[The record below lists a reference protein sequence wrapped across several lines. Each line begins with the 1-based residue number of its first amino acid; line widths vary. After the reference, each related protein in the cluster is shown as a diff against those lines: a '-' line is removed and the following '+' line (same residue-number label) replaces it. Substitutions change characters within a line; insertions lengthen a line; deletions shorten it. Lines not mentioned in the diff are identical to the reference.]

1 MKSFVYLSAAGF
13 LVAGFLNAQEV
24 PKFTFNIGGGFVQP
38 VGATGA
44 QLNTGW
50 NVRGGAG
57 FNFNSHLG
65 ANIDVGFDDLGINS
79 STLAS
84 IGVPNGTVHVF
95 SATLDPIVH
104 LNPRGHVDFYIT
116 GGGGLFH
123 WNQEFTQPSVA
134 IVPGFNPFFGF
145 GPTAVPVNQVL
156 GSYSV
161 NRPGFDIGAGVAFG
175 ALGHGK
181 FFAEAR
187 YDHIY
192 MTQSHVDY
200 IPVTFGYRW

>member
-1 MKSFVYLSAAGF
+1 MKSLVFLSAAGL
-13 LVAGFLNAQEV
+13 LVAGFLKAQEV
-24 PKFTFNIGGGFVQP
+24 PRFTFNIGGGFVEP
-38 VGATGA
+38 VGTTGA
-44 QLNTGW
+44 NLNTGW

-57 FNFNSHLG
+57 VNLNSHVG
-65 ANIDVGFDDLGINS
+65 ANIDVGFADMGINS
-79 STLAS
+79 ATLAN
-84 IGVPNGTVHVF
+84 IGVPGGSVHVF

-104 LNPRGHVDFYIT
+104 LNPHGHIDFYVT

-123 WNQEFTQPSVA
+123 WYQQFTQPTVE

-145 GPTAVPVNQVL
+145 YNAAVPATQVL
-156 GSYSV
+156 ASYSV
-161 NRPGFDIGAGVAFG
+161 NRPGIDIGAGVAFG

-187 YDHIY
+187 YNHIY

-200 IPVTFGYRW
+200 IPVTFGFRW